1 MMGKKPNDINSKDGV
16 VIQRV
21 IREVCGESNY
31 HILTKIKYS
40 DWTLL
45 MNVKL
50 KVRALYSVI
59 EYGDTDQQEE
69 MMVIDALCGTVP
81 LEMVWMIV
89 KKEMMKEA

>member
-1 MMGKKPNDINSKDGV
+1 
-16 VIQRV
+16 
-21 IREVCGESNY
+21 
-31 HILTKIKYS
+31 
-40 DWTLL
+40 

-81 LEMVWMIV
+81 LEMVWMIA